1 MYDVMHKFAFLV
13 HLRDYR
19 TDLGVMAKP
28 LGWLPESFYRFI
40 LNRRPLPPIIW
51 SEVTLTPGATE
62 PEGFIIMLPYSGR
75 QVIEQPKQMNAMIKK
90 AAKFA
95 ADKGARIMG
104 LGALTSTITL
114 GGRLVSGN
122 PHLSVTNG
130 NAYTAVI
137 LHAKIVQLIQRFP
150 SYRPVIAVVGATG
163 SVGSLV
169 CKMLAKY
176 NPTAQYLLVARN
188 DRRMNKL
195 ADEMAL
201 ESKNVVVV
209 VSTDLEDVAQA
220 DIVVLVTSS
229 PDSVIQG
236 CHLKPNAIILD
247 ATQPRNTAVALR
259 EERPDVTIID
269 GGLTAITHLKT
280 NTIGR
285 FGLPE
290 GISFACLAE
299 TLLLALDDYPTDF
312 SIGNP
317 SMRQAEEI
325 CKLAHKYA
333 HLGFGLAPDHSFG
346 KPLLSGVDRKRHTS
360 DTFL

>member
-1 MYDVMHKFAFLV
+1 MHKFAFLV

-19 TDLGVMAKP
+19 DDLGGLARP
-28 LGWLPESFYRFI
+28 LGWLPESVYRFI
-40 LNRRPLPPIIW
+40 LNKRPLPPFIW
-51 SEVTLTPGATE
+51 SEVTVTPGATE

-75 QVIEQPKQMNAMIKK
+75 QVVEQPKQMLVMIKK
-90 AAKFA
+90 AARLA
-95 ADKGARIMG
+95 SEKGAKIMG
-104 LGALTSTITL
+104 LGALTSTVTL
-114 GGRLVSGN
+114 GGKLIADN
-122 PHLSVTNG
+122 PHISITNG

-137 LHAKIVQLIQRFP
+137 LHSKIVQLIQRFP
-150 SYRPVIAVVGATG
+150 SCRPVIAIVGATG

-169 CKMLAKY
+169 CMMLARY
-176 NPTAQYLLVARN
+176 NPAAQYLLIARN

-201 ESKNVVVV
+201 DSKNVVVV
-209 VSTDLEDVAQA
+209 VSTDMEDAVKA
-220 DIVVLVTSS
+220 DMVVLVTSS
-229 PDSVIQG
+229 PESLIQAR
-236 CHLKPNAIILD
+236 HLKPNAIILD
-247 ATQPRNTAVALR
+247 ATQPRNTSAALHQ
-259 EERPDVTIID
+259 ERPDVTIID

-299 TLLLALDDYPTDF
+299 TLLLAMDDYQHDF

-317 SMRQAEEI
+317 TLRQAEEI
-325 CKLAHKYA
+325 SKLAHKYA

-346 KPLLSGVDRKRHTS
+346 KPLVHSSDSNYHTS
-360 DTFL
+360 DTLL

>member
-1 MYDVMHKFAFLV
+1 MYNVMHKFAFLV

-19 TDLGVMAKP
+19 DDLGVLAKP
-28 LGWLPESFYRFI
+28 LGWIPESVYRFI
-40 LNRRPLPPIIW
+40 LNRRPLPPLLW
-51 SEVTLTPGATE
+51 SEVTVTPGATE
-62 PEGFIIMLPYSGR
+62 PEGFILILPYSGR
-75 QVIEQPKQMNAMIKK
+75 QVIEQPKQMCAMIKK
-90 AAKFA
+90 AAKMA
-95 ADKGARIMG
+95 AKKGAKVMG
-104 LGALTSTITL
+104 LGALTSTVTL
-114 GGRLVSGN
+114 GGKLVADN
-122 PHLSVTNG
+122 PHISITNG

-137 LHAKIVQLIQRFP
+137 LHSKIVQLIHRFP
-150 SYRPVIAVVGATG
+150 SCRRVIAIVGATG

-176 NPTAQYLLVARN
+176 NPAAQYLLIARN
-188 DRRMNKL
+188 DRRMNKV

-201 ESKNVVVV
+201 ENKNVGVV
-209 VSTDLEDVAQA
+209 VSTDMEDAAQA

-229 PDSVIQG
+229 PESLIQAR
-236 CHLKPNAIILD
+236 HLKPNAIILD
-247 ATQPRNTAVALR
+247 ATQPRNTSAALR

-299 TLLLALDDYPTDF
+299 TLLLALDDHPRDF

-317 SMRQAEEI
+317 TLRQAEEI
-325 CKLAHKYA
+325 GKLAQKYA
-333 HLGFGLAPDHSFG
+333 YLGFGLAPDHSFG
-346 KPLLSGVDRKRHTS
+346 KPLVRNSDSSYHTS
-360 DTFL
+360 DRLL